1 MSDAVVLAR
10 SAKISTFRPLLW
22 AAVAV
27 GLVVLCVAPLGISAY
42 WLRVLTTVLMYVIIT
57 QGAST

>member
-1 MSDAVVLAR
+1 MSDAAILQR
-10 SAKISTFRPLLW
+10 QAKVSTFRPLLW
-22 AAVAV
+22 TGVAV

-57 QGAST
+57 RAST